1 MHRLRLLI
9 VDPSTTTRRIV
20 RNLLREIGFTQI
32 DELPNARGVLERLA
46 AQPCDLVIA
55 EAHAPL
61 LDGFELVEIL
71 RRESALEALPVLLVT
86 REASKEQ
93 VVRAA
98 RVGASGYIVRPLTR
112 AALEDKI
119 LAILGLPAQAARRR
133 SIPVPQRA
141 IPR

>member
-20 RNLLREIGFTQI
+20 RNLLREIGFAQI
-32 DELPNARGVLERLA
+32 DELPDAHGALAWLA

-55 EAHAPL
+55 EAQTTL
-61 LDGFELVEIL
+61 LDGFELVETL
-71 RRESALEALPVLLVT
+71 RRDPDLEALPVLLVT
-86 REASKEQ
+86 RAASKDQ

-112 AALEDKI
+112 AALEDKV
-119 LAILGLPAQAARRR
+119 LAILGLPAQASRRG
-133 SIPVPQRA
+133 SLAATQRA
-141 IPR
+141 TPR